1 MKNSIVKSWWAQ
13 DKKCQEMVELV
24 KEKSRKKS
32 RRRWGS
38 KRKKRQKEKERKKE
52 RKKKGKLETEQFL
65 VFFLIKF
72 YRNSDPN

>member
-38 KRKKRQKEKERKKE
+38 KRKKRKKEKEKKKGKKE
-52 RKKKGKLETEQFL
+52 RKKRENWGLNSFS
-65 VFFLIKF
+65 FFF
-72 YRNSDPN
+72 YQIL

>member
-24 KEKSRKKS
+24 KEKGRKKS

-38 KRKKRQKEKERKKE
+38 KRKKRKKEKEKKKGKKE
-52 RKKKGKLETEQFL
+52 RKKGK
-65 VFFLIKF
+65 IG
-72 YRNSDPN
+72 D